1 MYDSIIIGSGPA
13 GITASLY
20 MARAGLNV
28 LIISKNQSAL
38 DKAEKIENYYGF
50 EMPISG
56 KELNENGIKQAKR
69 IGVEFL
75 EKEVISI
82 KYSENECYE
91 VIVANQG
98 KDEKYIAK
106 TIVLATGTNRNK
118 PKIKG
123 IKEFEGKGISYCA
136 ICDVAFF
143 RNKDVGVLGNGDY
156 AIGEI
161 EELLPIVKSV
171 TMLTNGLEPIEY
183 RSNNLNINTK
193 KIREFRG
200 NNTIEEIEFED
211 DSVEEIS
218 GIFIAQGVATSVDFA
233 KKLGAMIENNY
244 IVVNERME
252 TTVPNIYACGDC
264 TGGLLQIS
272 KAVYEGTKA
281 GVEIIKKLK
290 TNMIR
295 NN

>member
-20 MARAGLNV
+20 MVRAGLKV
-28 LIISKNQSAL
+28 LIISKNESAL

-56 KELNENGIKQAKR
+56 RELNDAGIKQAKR
-69 IGVEFL
+69 IGAEFL

-82 KYSENECYE
+82 KYSEDACYE
-91 VIVANQG
+91 VILANQG

-136 ICDVAFF
+136 ICDAAFF
-143 RNKDVGVLGNGDY
+143 RNKNVAVLGNGDY

-161 EELLPIVKSV
+161 EELLPIVKSI

-183 RSNNLNINTK
+183 RSDNLNINTK

-200 NNTIEEIEFED
+200 SNIIEEIEFED
-211 DSVEEIS
+211 DTVEEIN
-218 GIFIAQGVATSVDFA
+218 GVFIAQGVASSTDFA

-244 IVVNERME
+244 IVVNDKME

-272 KAVYEGTKA
+272 KAVYEGTVA
-281 GVEIIKKLK
+281 GLEIIKKLK
-290 TNMIR
+290 M
-295 NN
+295 

>member
-69 IGVEFL
+69 IGAEFL

-98 KDEKYIAK
+98 KDERYIAK
-106 TIVLATGTNRNK
+106 TVVLATGTNRNK

-123 IKEFEGKGISYCA
+123 IKEYEGKGISYCA
-136 ICDVAFF
+136 ICDAAFF

-183 RSNNLNINTK
+183 RSDNLNINTK

-200 NNTIEEIEFED
+200 SNTIEEIEFED

-218 GIFIAQGVATSVDFA
+218 GVFIAQGVATSVDFA

-281 GVEIIKKLK
+281 GIEIIKKMK
-290 TNMIR
+290 TNMIG

>member
-1 MYDSIIIGSGPA
+1 MYDSIVVGSGPA
-13 GITASLY
+13 GITASIY
-20 MARAGLNV
+20 MARAGLKV

-38 DKAEKIENYYGF
+38 NKTDKIENYYGF

-69 IGVEFL
+69 IGVKFL
-75 EKEVISI
+75 EKEVVSI
-82 KYSENECYE
+82 KYFENDCYE

-106 TIVLATGTNRNK
+106 TIVLATGTNRNR
-118 PKIKG
+118 PNIKG
-123 IKEFEGKGISYCA
+123 IKEFEGRGISYCA
-136 ICDVAFF
+136 ICDAPFF

-156 AIGEI
+156 AIKEI
-161 EELLPIVKSV
+161 EELLPVVRSV
-171 TMLTNGLEPIEY
+171 TMLTDGLEPIEY
-183 RSNNLNINTK
+183 RNENLNINTK

-200 NNTIEEIEFED
+200 NNIIEEVEFED
-211 DSVEEIS
+211 NTTENIN

-233 KKLGAMIENNY
+233 KKLGAMIEKDY
-244 IVVNERME
+244 IVVNEKME

-272 KAVYEGTKA
+272 KAVYQGTVA
-281 GVEIIKKLK
+281 GLEVIRKLK
-290 TNMIR
+290 KGE
-295 NN
+295 

>member
-20 MARAGLNV
+20 MVRAGLKV
-28 LIISKNQSAL
+28 LIISKNESAL

-56 KELNENGIKQAKR
+56 KELNDAGIKQAKR
-69 IGVEFL
+69 IGAEFL
-75 EKEVISI
+75 EKEVVSI
-82 KYSENECYE
+82 KYSENACYE

-136 ICDVAFF
+136 ICDAAFF
-143 RNKDVGVLGNGDY
+143 RNKNVAVLGNGDY

-183 RSNNLNINTK
+183 RSDRLNINTK

-200 NNTIEEIEFED
+200 SNIIEKIEFED
-211 DSVEEIS
+211 DTVEEIN
-218 GIFIAQGVATSVDFA
+218 GIFIAQGVASSTDFA
-233 KKLGAMIENNY
+233 KRLGAMIENNY
-244 IVVNERME
+244 IVVNDKME

-272 KAVYEGTKA
+272 KAVYEGTVA
-281 GVEIIKKLK
+281 GLAIIKKLK
-290 TNMIR
+290 M
-295 NN
+295 

>member
-20 MARAGLNV
+20 MVRAGLKV
-28 LIISKNQSAL
+28 LIISKNESAL

-56 KELNENGIKQAKR
+56 KELNDAGIKQAKR
-69 IGVEFL
+69 IGTEFL

-82 KYSENECYE
+82 KYSENACYE

-136 ICDVAFF
+136 ICDAAFF
-143 RNKDVGVLGNGDY
+143 RNKNVAVLGNGDY
-156 AIGEI
+156 ARGEI

-183 RSNNLNINTK
+183 RNDNLNINTK

-200 NNTIEEIEFED
+200 GNIIEEIEFED
-211 DSVEEIS
+211 NTVEEIN
-218 GIFIAQGVATSVDFA
+218 GVFIAQGVASSTDFA

-244 IVVNERME
+244 IVVNDKME

-272 KAVYEGTKA
+272 KAVYEGTVA
-281 GVEIIKKLK
+281 GLEIIKKLK
-290 TNMIR
+290 ESG
-295 NN
+295 